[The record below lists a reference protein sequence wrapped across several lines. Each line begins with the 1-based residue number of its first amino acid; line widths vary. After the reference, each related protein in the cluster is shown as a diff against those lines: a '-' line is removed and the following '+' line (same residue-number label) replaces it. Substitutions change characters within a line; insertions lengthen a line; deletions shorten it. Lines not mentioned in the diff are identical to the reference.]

1 MRKFIYGLVRIFAI
15 SSLIFTSCDNF
26 NGSNI
31 LEPICANNSESASTE
46 TSASKADRL
55 SGKTGYVTLSGSINM
70 GGAVPKEIAQAMQI
84 SNTENDEIS
93 SRSAFPSIPTTGITY
108 SVTAVNTATGS
119 TESYTGEVLTDDGNV
134 TYRVGIPA
142 TETEKNYKVKV
153 SVRLSGFERE
163 YVILSGQSDE
173 FSISSDKPVESKNI
187 TLKPESN
194 NGSGILNLSVDVTG
208 TEIKSAVATVNFSSN
223 ERAYIYG
230 VLNDNQLIFKTGEHT
245 DDELADGLSSGAWSV
260 IFEFYKT
267 TNRTGE
273 KVYSFNEIVSIF
285 ENLTTDTWVQN
296 GDEPR
301 FVTTTDAS
309 GKKTTICRITSAMLE
324 RDKLTDI
331 YVDSS
336 RSTTSGA
343 ANYTTETGT
352 FINPCTSFSKAIE
365 KLTDATKDYTIY
377 ISGTLLGP
385 QTIPSTVSAKT
396 ITLTGT
402 SGNTNDILDGNQRGS
417 ALTISSSVPVIIRNL
432 MITNG
437 GPSVNGGGINMASGS
452 YVELSDGVIVSGNS
466 VTDKKGGGVY
476 NNGGNLY
483 LNGNAVIGKKGNEIA
498 TSSDFGNKVS
508 GSGAGAGIYNGNN
521 GKVLLGYKYDG
532 SAAGKYVAATLEGG
546 VYRNYLANTTPS
558 SAYGGGIYNEKG
570 TVMMSGE
577 RAYVAYN
584 YAINGAG
591 IALGGSASASLVM
604 NGGVIEGNQSNSD
617 GDGAGVYCTKGSSIT
632 MESGSV
638 IRNNKNARNGGGV
651 YLNYD
656 NCSLTMNGGTIEG
669 NEVKSEGNGGAVY
682 MHGMSSDSKSSFK
695 VSGDAYIPCPDG
707 KGKND
712 VYILDKTSIT
722 VAGNL
727 SRDYVASISG
737 NSTYVIKTGYAI
749 LTNASGQSYVSS
761 NYTKFRVISNDTK
774 NWVVDSE
781 GKLKSI
787 IGNKIKPD
795 AVGDIVFN
803 DGSAM
808 PYADF
813 GALASDDKRNAL
825 KPYAIALIFYKGTGL
840 NSDAD
845 DGTSDTTT
853 VRTLGVGLN
862 HYSSGQTWCL
872 TSAKAYNN
880 KIETILC
887 LSTGSNGSF
896 DFTNDKNGSDNLEQI
911 AAFLGVSNDTG
922 VGLNSTKSEEEAA
935 ELYPAFYFA
944 KNYKNEKT
952 GSESES
958 RIPSGSEFETGWYLP
973 SIAELFQIYAKGKGA
988 DKVFDIDAASEA
1000 LGGGSFEGKIYW
1012 SSSQDNSYA
1021 NYVSIFGF
1029 EQGGVSNLSKFNNN
1043 LGIRVCAIREF

>member
-15 SSLIFTSCDNF
+15 SSLILTSCDNF

-31 LEPICANNSESASTE
+31 FEPICANNSESASTE

-55 SGKTGYVTLSGSINM
+55 SGQAEYVTLSGSINM
-70 GGAVPKEIAQAMQI
+70 GGAVPKEIARAMQI
-84 SNTENDEIS
+84 SNTENDENS

-108 SVTAVNTATGS
+108 DVKAVNTADS
-119 TESYTGEVLTDDGNV
+119 SESYTGEVLTVDGSL
-134 TYRVGIPA
+134 TYRIVIPA
-142 TETEKNYKVKV
+142 AETEKNYKVKV
-153 SVRLSGFERE
+153 TAIYDSKE
-163 YVILSGQSDE
+163 ILSGESQS
-173 FSISSDKPVESKNI
+173 FSVSLAEPLVEVPAFMLSADKTSSLPGNVKLDI
-187 TLKPESN
+187 
-194 NGSGILNLSVDVTG
+194 DVSG
-208 TEIKSAVATVNFSSN
+208 TEINKLVATFPNSSEMSFTVSSDNNSIAFTGLVTKAAHSIKFSFYDASN
-223 ERAYIYG
+223 I
-230 VLNDNQLIFKTGEHT
+230 LL
-245 DDELADGLSSGAWSV
+245 
-260 IFEFYKT
+260 
-267 TNRTGE
+267 
-273 KVYSFNEIVSIF
+273 YSFTEIINVFS
-285 ENLTTDTWVQN
+285 NMTTDTWVQN
-296 GDEPR
+296 GNEPW

-309 GKKTTICRITSAMLE
+309 GKKTTVCRITSAMV
-324 RDKLTDI
+324 DSFKLTQI
-331 YVDSS
+331 YVDPS
-336 RSTTSGA
+336 RSTTEGES
-343 ANYTTETGT
+343 NYTRESGT

-402 SGNTNDILDGNQRGS
+402 SGNTNDILDGNKMGS

-437 GPSVNGGGINMASGS
+437 GSSVNGGGINMASGS

-466 VTDKKGGGVY
+466 VTGNKGGGVY

-591 IALGGSASASLVM
+591 IALGDSESASLVM

-617 GDGAGVYCTKGSSIT
+617 GAGAGVYCKKGSSIT

-638 IRNNKNARNGGGV
+638 IRNNKNAKLGGGV
-651 YLNYD
+651 YLDYD

-669 NEVKSEGNGGAVY
+669 NEVKSGGNGGAVY
-682 MHGMSSDSKSSFK
+682 MHGMSSDSKSRFK

-707 KGKND
+707 KEKND

-761 NYTKFRVISNDTK
+761 NYTKFRVISNDTT
-774 NWVVDSE
+774 NWAVDSE
-781 GKLKSI
+781 GKLNIKL
-787 IGNKIKPD
+787 IGTKAGPD

-803 DGSAM
+803 DGSAT
-808 PYADF
+808 PYSESLNLTEAQQK
-813 GALASDDKRNAL
+813 A
-825 KPYAIALIFYKGTGL
+825 AIAVIFYKGTEL
-840 NSDAD
+840 NNDAD

-853 VRTLGVGLN
+853 VRTLGVGLVHN
-862 HYSSGQTWCL
+862 TTGLSWCL
-872 TSAKAYNN
+872 DTAMAYNIN
-880 KIETILC
+880 ITTIQC
-887 LSTGSNGSF
+887 TITGSGAS
-896 DFTNDKNGSDNLEQI
+896 TMEYAGDKNGSNNFDQI
-911 AAFLGVSNDTG
+911 KAMLGINDDTSITG
-922 VGLNSTKSEEEAA
+922 N
-935 ELYPAFYFA
+935 YPAFEYA
-944 KNYKNEKT
+944 INYKNQKI
-952 GSESES
+952 GSESKS
-958 RIPSGSEFETGWYLP
+958 RIEGTSYENGWYLP
-973 SIAELFQIYAKGKGA
+973 SYAELAEIYKACDNTTIPLNSVIEKCGT
-988 DKVFDIDAASEA
+988 DVVQFDMNANH
-1000 LGGGSFEGKIYW
+1000 W
-1012 SSSQDNSYA
+1012 SSSQYASDNKWACRFHFLWLFDQYDK
-1021 NYVSIFGF
+1021 V
-1029 EQGGVSNLSKFNNN
+1029 NNDSH
-1043 LGIRVCAIREF
+1043 VCAIREF

>member
-55 SGKTGYVTLSGSINM
+55 SGQAEYVTLSGSINT
-70 GGAVPKEIAQAMQI
+70 GSAVPKKIAQAMQI
-84 SNTENDEIS
+84 SNTENDENS

-108 SVTAVNTATGS
+108 DVKAVNTADS
-119 TESYTGEVLTDDGNV
+119 SESYTGEVLTVDGSL
-134 TYRVGIPA
+134 TYRIVIPVA
-142 TETEKNYKVKV
+142 ETEKNYKIKV
-153 SVRLSGFERE
+153 SAIYDESE
-163 YVILSGQSDE
+163 ILSGESAE
-173 FSISSDKPVESKNI
+173 FPISSTSAVASKNI
-187 TLKPESN
+187 VLSADQSSSGYGSINLEIDVSGTGITSCTAFFQGGLHGTFDKDSSDVITVSLVN
-194 NGSGILNLSVDVTG
+194 VLNGCRPASFTFYD
-208 TEIKSAVATVNFSSN
+208 ASSN
-223 ERAYIYG
+223 I
-230 VLNDNQLIFKTGEHT
+230 L
-245 DDELADGLSSGAWSV
+245 
-260 IFEFYKT
+260 
-267 TNRTGE
+267 
-273 KVYSFNEIVSIF
+273 YSFTETINVFS
-285 ENLTTDTWVQN
+285 NLTTNTWVQN
-296 GDEPR
+296 GNEPW

-309 GKKTTICRITSAMLE
+309 GKKTTTCRITSAMV
-324 RDKLTDI
+324 DSFKLTQI
-331 YVDSS
+331 YVDPS
-336 RSTTSGA
+336 RSTTEGES
-343 ANYTTETGT
+343 NYTRESGT

-402 SGNTNDILDGNQRGS
+402 SGNTNDILDGNQMGS
-417 ALTISSSVPVIIRNL
+417 VLKIITSVPVIIRNL

-437 GPSVNGGGINMASGS
+437 GPSVDGGGINMTSGT

-466 VTDKKGGGVY
+466 VTGKKGGGVY

-570 TVMMSGE
+570 SVMMSGE

-584 YAINGAG
+584 YAIHGAG
-591 IALGGSASASLVM
+591 IALGGSTSASLVM

-707 KGKND
+707 KEKND
-712 VYILDKTSIT
+712 VYILDITSIT

-737 NSTYVIKTGYAI
+737 HPSFVIKTGYAI

-761 NYTKFRVISNDTK
+761 NYTKFRVISNDTT
-774 NWVVDSE
+774 NWAVDSE
-781 GKLKSI
+781 GKLKAL
-787 IGNKIKPD
+787 IGTKIKPD

-840 NSDAD
+840 NNGD
-845 DGTSDTTT
+845 DTTT
-853 VRTLGVGLN
+853 VRTLGVGLMHSTSGLVWCIN
-862 HYSSGQTWCL
+862 TANAYSKNITDIQQSVTDGR
-872 TSAKAYNN
+872 
-880 KIETILC
+880 IF
-887 LSTGSNGSF
+887 TG
-896 DFTNDKNGSDNLEQI
+896 DKDGSDNLEQI
-911 AAFLGVSNDTG
+911 EAFEGVDDTTGEGAADR
-922 VGLNSTKSEEEAA
+922 
-935 ELYPAFYFA
+935 YPAFYFA
-944 KNYKNEKT
+944 KNYASNT
-952 GSESES
+952 VTN
-958 RIPSGSEFETGWYLP
+958 IAAASEFANGWYLP
-973 SIAELFQIYAKGKGA
+973 SFAELYQIYANGKGSG
-988 DKVFDIDAASEA
+988 KIFDLETASAA
-1000 LGGGSFEGKIYW
+1000 LGGSKFDNGQYW
-1012 SSSQDNSYA
+1012 SSSQYA
-1021 NYVSIFGF
+1021 VVDTKGWGQSFIFGDRVDADKNYNF
-1029 EQGGVSNLSKFNNN
+1029 L
-1043 LGIRVCAIREF
+1043 VCAIREF

>member
-55 SGKTGYVTLSGSINM
+55 SDKTGYVTLSGSINM

-84 SNTENDEIS
+84 SNAENDEIS
-93 SRSAFPSIPTTGITY
+93 SRTAFPSIPTTGITY
-108 SVTAVNTATGS
+108 TVTAVNTATGS
-119 TESYTGEVLTDDGNV
+119 TESYTGEVLTDDGSL
-134 TYRVGIPA
+134 TYRIVIPA
-142 TETEKNYKVKV
+142 AETEKKYKIKV
-153 SVRLSGFERE
+153 SAIYDESE
-163 YVILSGQSDE
+163 ILSGESEE
-173 FSISSDKPVESKNI
+173 FTISTSSPVASKNVTLSAKQTGYGNFALEIEIEDGCGLARCSVPKLNAFCELSGNKFLVTLDYDI
-187 TLKPESN
+187 TSGSYSADFSFYNSAN
-194 NGSGILNLSVDVTG
+194 NLLYKFTETINL
-208 TEIKSAVATVNFSSN
+208 F
-223 ERAYIYG
+223 
-230 VLNDNQLIFKTGEHT
+230 DNM
-245 DDELADGLSSGAWSV
+245 
-260 IFEFYKT
+260 T
-267 TNRTGE
+267 TN
-273 KVYSFNEIVSIF
+273 
-285 ENLTTDTWVQN
+285 TWVQN
-296 GDEPR
+296 GSEPW

-309 GKKTTICRITSAMLE
+309 GKKTTVCRITSAMV
-324 RDKLTDI
+324 DSFKLTQI
-331 YVDSS
+331 YVDPS
-336 RSTTSGA
+336 RSTTEGES
-343 ANYTTETGT
+343 NYTRESGT

-377 ISGTLLGP
+377 ITGTLTGP
-385 QTIPSTVSAKT
+385 QTIPSDISAKT
-396 ITLTGT
+396 LTLTGT
-402 SGNTNDILDGNQRGS
+402 TGSTRDIFDGNQRGS
-417 ALTISSSVPVIIRNL
+417 ALKISSSVPVIIRNL

-437 GPSVNGGGINMASGS
+437 GPSVDGGGINMASGT

-521 GKVLLGYKYDG
+521 GKVLLGYKYDE

-584 YAINGAG
+584 YAIKGAG
-591 IALGGSASASLVM
+591 IALGGSVSASLVM

-617 GDGAGVYCTKGSSIT
+617 SAGAGAGVYCTKGSSIT

-638 IRNNKNARNGGGV
+638 IRNNKNASNGGGV
-651 YLNYD
+651 YLDYD

-707 KGKND
+707 KEKND

-813 GALASDDKRNAL
+813 AALASDDKRNAL

-845 DGTSDTTT
+845 NGAPDTTT

-887 LSTGSNGSF
+887 PSTGSNGSF

-1029 EQGGVSNLSKFNNN
+1029 EQGGVGNLSKFNNN

>member
-46 TSASKADRL
+46 TSDSKADRL
-55 SGKTGYVTLSGSINM
+55 PGQAEYVTLSGSINM

-84 SNTENDEIS
+84 SNTENDENS
-93 SRSAFPSIPTTGITY
+93 SRTAFPSIPTTGITY
-108 SVTAVNTATGS
+108 TVTAVNTATGS
-119 TESYTGEVLTDDGNV
+119 TESYTGEVLTVDGSL
-134 TYRVGIPA
+134 TYRIVIPA
-142 TETEKNYKVKV
+142 AETEKNYKIQV
-153 SVRLSGFERE
+153 SAVYDSKE
-163 YVILSGQSDE
+163 ILSGESAE
-173 FSISSDKPVESKNI
+173 FPISRTSTVASKNI
-187 TLKPESN
+187 VLSADQSSSGYGSINLEIDVSGTGITSCTAFFQGGLHGTFDKDSSDVITVSLGNVLNGCRPASFTFYDASSN
-194 NGSGILNLSVDVTG
+194 ILYLF
-208 TEIKSAVATVNFSSN
+208 TEIINVFS
-223 ERAYIYG
+223 
-230 VLNDNQLIFKTGEHT
+230 
-245 DDELADGLSSGAWSV
+245 
-260 IFEFYKT
+260 
-267 TNRTGE
+267 
-273 KVYSFNEIVSIF
+273 
-285 ENLTTDTWVQN
+285 NLTTNTWVQN
-296 GDEPR
+296 GSEPW

-309 GKKTTICRITSAMLE
+309 GKKTTTCRITSAMV
-324 RDKLTDI
+324 DSFKLTQI
-331 YVDSS
+331 YVDPS

-352 FINPCTSFSKAIE
+352 FLNPCKSLSKAIE

-377 ISGTLLGP
+377 ITGTLTGP
-385 QTIPSTVSAKT
+385 QTIPSDIRAKT
-396 ITLTGT
+396 LTLTGT
-402 SGNTNDILDGNQRGS
+402 TGSTRDIFDGNQSGS
-417 ALTISSSVPVIIRNL
+417 ALTIRSSVPVIIRNL

-437 GPSVNGGGINMASGS
+437 GSSVDGGGINMASGT

-466 VTDKKGGGVY
+466 VTGRKGGGVY

-521 GKVLLGYKYDG
+521 GKILLGYKYDG

-546 VYRNYLANTTPS
+546 VYRNYLANTTTS
-558 SAYGGGIYNEKG
+558 SAYGGGIYNERG

-591 IALGGSASASLVM
+591 IALGGSTSASLVM
-604 NGGVIEGNQSNSD
+604 NGGVIEGNQSNSG

-638 IRNNKNARNGGGV
+638 IRINKNARNGGGV

-707 KGKND
+707 KEKND
-712 VYILDKTSIT
+712 VYILDITSIT

-774 NWVVDSE
+774 NWVIDSE
-781 GKLKSI
+781 GKL
-787 IGNKIKPD
+787 N
-795 AVGDIVFN
+795 
-803 DGSAM
+803 
-808 PYADF
+808 
-813 GALASDDKRNAL
+813 
-825 KPYAIALIFYKGTGL
+825 
-840 NSDAD
+840 
-845 DGTSDTTT
+845 
-853 VRTLGVGLN
+853 
-862 HYSSGQTWCL
+862 
-872 TSAKAYNN
+872 
-880 KIETILC
+880 
-887 LSTGSNGSF
+887 
-896 DFTNDKNGSDNLEQI
+896 
-911 AAFLGVSNDTG
+911 
-922 VGLNSTKSEEEAA
+922 
-935 ELYPAFYFA
+935 
-944 KNYKNEKT
+944 
-952 GSESES
+952 
-958 RIPSGSEFETGWYLP
+958 
-973 SIAELFQIYAKGKGA
+973 
-988 DKVFDIDAASEA
+988 
-1000 LGGGSFEGKIYW
+1000 
-1012 SSSQDNSYA
+1012 
-1021 NYVSIFGF
+1021 
-1029 EQGGVSNLSKFNNN
+1029 
-1043 LGIRVCAIREF
+1043 

>member
-1 MRKFIYGLVRIFAI
+1 MKRKFILRFKFFLSVLFLSPI
-15 SSLIFTSCDNF
+15 IFTSCNNLTDAASLEPTDKNEV
-26 NGSNI
+26 I
-31 LEPICANNSESASTE
+31 LESATAATSASTDE
-46 TSASKADRL
+46 N
-55 SGKTGYVTLSGSINM
+55 YVTLSGSLST
-70 GGAVPKEIAQAMQI
+70 GGAYPEEIARTL
-84 SNTENDEIS
+84 SGEKVTEDSS
-93 SRSAFPSIPTTGITY
+93 SRSAFPAVSTTDSSLTYSITAKCGDKIFPGTISTDKKSYTVSIPVQAEAMTCTVEASILKGTDILF
-108 SVTAVNTATGS
+108 
-119 TESYTGEVLTDDGNV
+119 TGESESFT
-134 TYRVGIPA
+134 
-142 TETEKNYKVKV
+142 
-153 SVRLSGFERE
+153 
-163 YVILSGQSDE
+163 
-173 FSISSDKPVESKNI
+173 ISSENQVVEVPAI
-187 TLKPESN
+187 TLKAPSSGKGSIGLEIDVAE
-194 NGSGILNLSVDVTG
+194 SGISYCIVKLGDNLISDDDG
-208 TEIKSAVATVNFSSN
+208 GPFTVSSN
-223 ERAYIYG
+223 KITVTKSDVDADAYSADFSFYSS
-230 VLNDNQLIFKTGEHT
+230 N
-245 DDELADGLSSGAWSV
+245 DELLYKFNDKGINVISGM
-260 IFEFYKT
+260 KT
-267 TNRTGE
+267 N
-273 KVYSFNEIVSIF
+273 
-285 ENLTTDTWVQN
+285 TWVQN
-296 GDEPR
+296 GSEPW
-301 FVTTTDAS
+301 FVTTTDAN
-309 GKKTTICRITSAMLE
+309 GKKTTVCRITSAMV
-324 RDKLTDI
+324 DSFKLTQI
-331 YVDSS
+331 YVDPS
-336 RSTTSGA
+336 RSTTEGES
-343 ANYTTETGT
+343 NYTRESGT

-377 ISGTLLGP
+377 ITGTLSGP
-385 QTIPSTVSAKT
+385 QTIPSDIRAKT
-396 ITLTGT
+396 LTLTGT
-402 SGNTNDILDGNQRGS
+402 TGSTTDIFDGNQRGS

-437 GPSVNGGGINMASGS
+437 GPSVNGGGINMASGT

-466 VTDKKGGGVY
+466 VTGKNGGGVY

-591 IALGGSASASLVM
+591 IALGGSASSASLVM
-604 NGGVIEGNQSNSD
+604 NGGVIEGNQSNSG

-669 NEVKSEGNGGAVY
+669 NEVKSDGNGGAVY

-707 KGKND
+707 KEKND
-712 VYILDKTSIT
+712 VYILDITSIT

-761 NYTKFRVISNDTK
+761 NYTKFCVISNDTT
-774 NWVVDSE
+774 NWAVDRE
-781 GKLKSI
+781 GKLNIKL
-787 IGNKIKPD
+787 IGTKAGPD
-795 AVGDIVFN
+795 TVGDIVFN

-813 GALASDDKRNAL
+813 VALATDDERNAL
-825 KPYAIALIFYKGTGL
+825 KPYAIALIFYKGTEL

-845 DGTSDTTT
+845 SGAPDTTT
-853 VRTLGVGLN
+853 VRTLGIGLKYKRVGLA
-862 HYSSGQTWCL
+862 WCT
-872 TSAKAYNN
+872 TSAQAYNN
-880 KIETILC
+880 EITTIKC
-887 LSTGSNGSF
+887 PLSGEAGALTFTG
-896 DFTNDKNGSDNLEQI
+896 DKNGSDNLEQI
-911 AAFLGVSNDTG
+911 AAFLDASNDTG
-922 VGLNSTKSEEEAA
+922 VGLNSTKTEEEAA

-944 KNYKNEKT
+944 KNYKNEII
-952 GSESES
+952 GSEDTS
-958 RIPSGSEFETGWYLP
+958 RIPAGSEFETGWYLP
-973 SIAELFQIYAKGKGA
+973 SIAELFQIYAKGMGA
-988 DKVFDIDAASEA
+988 DKVIDLNAAILA
-1000 LGGGSFEGKIYW
+1000 LGGDGLETCWYLTSNQFTENQIYQLALSDGSW
-1012 SSSQDNSYA
+1012 
-1021 NYVSIFGF
+1021 NYQVQ
-1029 EQGGVSNLSKFNNN
+1029 EMNNFSAACC
-1043 LGIRVCAIREF
+1043 IRAF